1 MTSLTDQTIIAPRG
15 QYRRVVRN
23 IEHTG
28 GSTYG
33 ETVINGVTWVV
44 RRERGRIWRAIGRKA
59 DLDQAEQGIEREP
72 ITQHQR
78 RIAMWPWSMCIRS
91 AVV

>member
-1 MTSLTDQTIIAPRG
+1 MTEIALQTVITARN
-15 QYRRVVRN
+15 QYRRVVRS
-23 IEHTG
+23 IKYSA

-33 ETVINGVTWVV
+33 ETVIHGVTWIV

-78 RIAMWPWSMCIRS
+78 RIAMWPCLC
-91 AVV
+91 A